1 MTARTESSA
10 QGTLVIHSARIVSG
24 GSSVDDGWVRFENG
38 AVVARGTG
46 SGWTPA
52 ETVVDAREAA
62 GPGAILTPGFVDIHG
77 HGGAT
82 AAFDDGVE
90 AIRTARAMHRSH
102 GTTRA
107 VVSLI
112 TAALDQLAERIG
124 MVADLMETDRDL
136 LGSHLEGPFLDPG
149 HKGAH
154 DPELLRLPEAAD
166 VQRLL
171 DAGRGTVRQVTLA
184 PELPGGMEAI
194 RLVVAAGAAAAV
206 GHTDADDDTLREAF
220 DAGATILTHAFNAM
234 RPVHHRNPGPVLT
247 AAHDERV
254 TLEAIADNIHLHP
267 HVIKLVFDEAPGRVA
282 LVTDAMAAAGAADGD
297 YMLGSLRVTVLDGVA
312 RVESGSIAGSTL
324 TQDVALRRAVEAG
337 VPLPDVID
345 ALTRTPARAIGVGD
359 RLGAL
364 EPGKLGDA
372 VLLTADLDVAVVW
385 TGGALTR

>member
-10 QGTLVIHSARIVSG
+10 QGTLVIHSARIVSD

-46 SGWTPA
+46 SGWAPA

>member
-46 SGWTPA
+46 SGWAPA

-297 YMLGSLRVTVLDGVA
+297 YMLGSLRVTVLTASLASRAA
-312 RVESGSIAGSTL
+312 RSR
-324 TQDVALRRAVEAG
+324 DPR
-337 VPLPDVID
+337 
-345 ALTRTPARAIGVGD
+345 
-359 RLGAL
+359 
-364 EPGKLGDA
+364 
-372 VLLTADLDVAVVW
+372 
-385 TGGALTR
+385 

>member
-46 SGWTPA
+46 SGWAPA